1 MKSLR
6 HVFRRFGRAPMFT
19 SIALITLALGIG
31 ATTAIFS
38 VVNGVL
44 IKPLPY
50 PESQQLA
57 GIWHLAPGVPGI
69 AGNIN
74 CSPTMYF
81 TYREENRT
89 LQDFG
94 LWSNDGVTVT
104 GAGEPEQVQALDVT
118 YGTLQALGVQ
128 PAAGRWFSQSDD
140 TAGAPHTVM
149 LTYGYWRR
157 HFGGDAASVIGRAL
171 IVDSKPHIII
181 GVMPQNFR
189 FLNSHADLILPQQF
203 DRAKIFLGN
212 FSYQGIA
219 RLKPGVTLEQANT
232 DVARMISIWLKAW
245 PPAPGFS
252 RALFESARF
261 APKVQFL
268 KQEVVGDI
276 GATLWVLMGTIGLVL
291 LIACANVANLLLVR
305 AESRQQEL
313 AIRAA
318 LGAGWRQI
326 AGEMLLESL
335 TLGVLG
341 GALGLA
347 LAYAALRMLIAHGP
361 ATLPRLGEIVIDPLV
376 LGFTLVVSL
385 LAGFFFGLIPAIK
398 YAGPQLA
405 LALRG
410 GGRTMSQGRERHRA
424 RNVLVVAQVG
434 LALVLLIGSGLMI
447 RTFQALRSIQPGFT
461 HPEQVQLLRI
471 SIPETQVKEPERVM
485 RIENEMIDK
494 LSAIPGVTS
503 AALASAAPLE
513 RINNQNDLLYAQ
525 DKTYSPGQIPPIRAF
540 RYISPGFLKTDGTPL
555 IAGRDFTW
563 TDVYD
568 LRHVAIVSENM
579 ARELWGSPAAALGKQ
594 VRTGLQNDAWRE
606 IVGVVGD
613 VYDNGP
619 EQKAPAI
626 AYWPVMLDHF
636 ELETVRA
643 TRYGVFAIRTN
654 RAGTESFLAGARRA
668 IWSVDASVPV
678 FRVRTLKDV
687 YDESMARTS
696 FTLVLLAIA
705 GAMALVLGVVGIYG
719 VIAYAVTQRTREIGI
734 RMALGA
740 RPAGLKGM
748 FVRQGLLLAAV
759 GAGLGLAA
767 AALLTR
773 LMSSLLFKTAAL
785 DPATYAAVSLLL
797 IMAAALASY
806 FPARRVTA
814 VDPVEALRT
823 E

>member
-1 MKSLR
+1 
-6 HVFRRFGRAPMFT
+6 MFT
-19 SIALITLALGIG
+19 SVALVTLALGIG
-31 ATTAIFS
+31 ANTAIFS

-50 PESQQLA
+50 PEAQQLA
-57 GIWHLAPGVPGI
+57 GVWHVAPGVAGI
-69 AGNIN
+69 AGNLN

-81 TYREENRT
+81 SYREQSRT
-89 LQDFG
+89 FQEFG

-104 GAGEPEQVQALDVT
+104 GAGEPEQVSALDVT
-118 YGTLQALGVQ
+118 YGTLNALEVQ
-128 PAAGRWFSQSDD
+128 PAMGRWFSHADD
-140 TAGAPHTVM
+140 APGARDTVI
-149 LTYGYWRR
+149 LTYGYWQQ
-157 HFGGDAASVIGRAL
+157 HFAGSPNAVGRTL
-171 IVDSKPHIII
+171 TVDGTPHTII

-189 FLNSHADLILPQQF
+189 FLNSRADLILPEQF
-203 DRAKIFLGN
+203 DRSKIFLGN

-219 RLKPGVTLEQANT
+219 RLKPGVTLQQANA
-232 DVARMISIWLKAW
+232 DVARMIPIWLKSW
-245 PPAPGFS
+245 PPPPGFS
-252 RALFESARF
+252 LKLFESARV
-261 APKVQFL
+261 APKLQPL
-268 KQEVVGDI
+268 KQEVMGDI

-318 LGAGWRQI
+318 LGTGWGRI

-335 TLGVLG
+335 TLSVFG

-347 LAYAALRMLIAHGP
+347 LANAALRILVTHGP
-361 ATLPRLGEIVIDPLV
+361 ATLPRLGEIGIDPLV
-376 LGFTLVVSL
+376 LGFTLVISL

-398 YAGPQLA
+398 YAGPQVA
-405 LALRG
+405 SGLRG
-410 GGRTMSQGRERHRA
+410 GGRTMSHGRERHRA
-424 RNVLVVAQVG
+424 RNTLVVAQVG

-447 RTFQALRSIQPGFT
+447 RTFQALRSVQPGFT
-461 HPEQVQLLRI
+461 HPEQVQLMRI
-471 SIPETQVKEPERVM
+471 SIPDTQVKEPERAM
-485 RIENEMIDK
+485 RMENDMLDK
-494 LSAIPGVTS
+494 LAAIPGVAS
-503 AALASAAPLE
+503 VGWASAAPLE
-513 RINNQNDLLYAQ
+513 GINQQSDLLYVR
-525 DKTYSPGQIPPIRAF
+525 DKTYSPGQIPPVRGF

-555 IAGRDFTW
+555 LAGRDFTW

-568 LRHVAIVSENM
+568 KRHVAMVSENL

-594 VRTGLQNDAWRE
+594 IRSGLQNDEWRE
-606 IVGVVGD
+606 VVGVVAD
-613 VYDNGP
+613 VYDNGVD
-619 EQKAPAI
+619 QKAPSF
-626 AYWPVMLDHF
+626 AYWPAMLDHF
-636 ELETVRA
+636 ELEAVHV
-643 TRYGVFAIRTN
+643 TRYGVFVIRSN
-654 RAGTESFLAGARRA
+654 RAGTENFLAEARKA

-678 FRVRTLKDV
+678 FRVRTQKDV

-740 RPAGLKGM
+740 QPAGLQRM

-759 GAGLGLAA
+759 GAVLGLVAA
-767 AALLTR
+767 AGLTR

-785 DPATYAAVSLLL
+785 DPVTYAVVSAVL
-797 IMAAALASY
+797 ILAAALASY
-806 FPARRVTA
+806 FPARRATA